1 MHHALD
7 HALHHAT
14 CYELHYALY
23 TAPCMHG
30 TMHARH
36 HACTAP
42 CTTPRRCKHACFL
55 GAAIGS
61 EKEMKGSARLQKAFL
76 KSSIFL
82 SGCSS
87 LSSSMHTRPARAT
100 RRLASV

>member
-30 TMHARH
+30 TMH
-36 HACTAP
+36 HAAP
-42 CTTPRRCKHACFL
+42 VQACRCKHACFL